1 MGTLPATGTTIR
13 MGGVYT
19 AYTNI
24 TPVAGTNIIR
34 LNATLGVTYIG
45 LAAGATT
52 RLSASFGGRI
62 TPFTYPG

>member
-24 TPVAGTNIIR
+24 TPVSGTNIIR
-34 LNATLGVTYIG
+34 LNATLGVTYAG
-45 LAAGATT
+45 VGAGATT
-52 RLSASFGGRI
+52 RLSATFGGRI
-62 TPFTYPG
+62 TSFAYPG

>member
-1 MGTLPATGTTIR
+1 MGILPATGTTIR

-24 TPVAGTNIIR
+24 TPTGGSTIR
-34 LNATLGVTYIG
+34 LNATLGVTYRG

-52 RLSASFGGRI
+52 SLSASFGGRV
-62 TPFTYPG
+62 TPFAYVP

>member
-24 TPVAGTNIIR
+24 TPVSGTNIIR
-34 LNATLGVTYIG
+34 LNATLGVTYAG
-45 LAAGATT
+45 VGAGATT
-52 RLSASFGGRI
+52 RLSATFGSRV